1 MLKSKNFSDLNKAL
15 FIQEMLLAVAGMSSS
30 ILPDQARSCLVSI
43 FFARS
48 CLVSTFFLQNR
59 HCSNFVYI

>member
-43 FFARS
+43 FF
-48 CLVSTFFLQNR
+48 C
-59 HCSNFVYI
+59 